1 MFGLSTLQL
10 SVTVLAVGVVAAGI
24 GSWWLRRENNAIDE
38 EIKTKTAA
46 EGRGGDDEGSPGA
59 AVELDPPEVRDG
71 FFGLLQE
78 WRHRAKGAK
87 LAKKGYVR
95 WYKLDA
101 RVNRP
106 KWVKPSFRGAGEGE
120 YHDSG
125 DDVTYLFP
133 REAMLSDARTGAW
146 VAMHRRNEA
155 DPINLRDP
163 VMPAVP
169 ADRLQEIINLEAE
182 SEKPGFFSDL
192 NLSTSQIMIGS
203 GVVLFLVYAAYY
215 VMNGGGL

>member
-1 MFGLSTLQL
+1 MIYGLSTVQVVGI
-10 SVTVLAVGVVAAGI
+10 SAVIVVVAGGVAL
-24 GSWWLRRENNAIDE
+24 WLRRENAALDAEIDA
-38 EIKTKTAA
+38 KLATD
-46 EGRGGDDEGSPGA
+46 GGEH
-59 AVELDPPEVRDG
+59 AVPATVDLEPPEVTDG
-71 FFGLLQE
+71 LWGLIQL
-78 WRHRAKGAK
+78 WRHQAKGAR

-106 KWVKPSFRGAGEGE
+106 KWIKPSYSGTGEGE
-120 YHDSG
+120 YHDKSDG
-125 DDVTYLFP
+125 VKYLFP
-133 REAMLSDARTGAW
+133 REAMLSDSRTGAW

-182 SEKPGFFSDL
+182 AEKPGFLSGFDL
-192 NLSTSQIMIGS
+192 SMPQILIG
-203 GVVLFLVYAAYY
+203 GTVIIFLVYAAYY
-215 VMNGGGL
+215 VVNGGV

>member
-1 MFGLSTLQL
+1 MIYGLSTLQL
-10 SVTVLAVGVVAAGI
+10 AALAGVFVVVIATFGWWIRREKAAINAEIDAKVATDGGEEAEGAVAA
-24 GSWWLRRENNAIDE
+24 S
-38 EIKTKTAA
+38 
-46 EGRGGDDEGSPGA
+46 
-59 AVELDPPEVRDG
+59 VELDPPEVTDG
-71 FFGLLQE
+71 ILGLIQL
-78 WRHRAKGAK
+78 WRHLAKGAR

-106 KWVKPSFRGAGEGE
+106 TWIKPSFDGTGEGE

-155 DPINLRDP
+155 DPLNLRDP
-163 VMPAVP
+163 VMPSVP

-182 SEKPGFFSDL
+182 SDKPGFLSGFDL
-192 NLSTSQIMIGS
+192 SMPQIMIGG
-203 GVVLFLVYAAYY
+203 GVIIFLVYAAYY
-215 VMNGGGL
+215 VMNGGL

>member
-1 MFGLSTLQL
+1 MIYGLSALQVAL
-10 SVTVLAVGVVAAGI
+10 VVGAGALVVGAVAWWYKLQNEAITSEVDSKVVAAEA
-24 GSWWLRRENNAIDE
+24 SADE
-38 EIKTKTAA
+38 
-46 EGRGGDDEGSPGA
+46 DDEPGA
-59 AVELDPPEVRDG
+59 TVDLEPPEVRDG
-71 FFGLLQE
+71 FFGLLQM
-78 WRHRAKGAK
+78 WRHRTKGAK

-101 RVNRP
+101 RMNRP
-106 KWVKPSFRGAGEGE
+106 QWVKPKFRGAGEGE
-120 YHDSG
+120 YHDRG

-163 VMPAVP
+163 VMPSVP

-182 SEKPGFFSDL
+182 SEKPGFLSGLDL
-192 NLSTSQIMIGS
+192 SMGQMTVAA
-203 GVVLFLVYAAYY
+203 VVVMFLVYAGYY
-215 VMNGGGL
+215 AMNGGL

>member
-1 MFGLSTLQL
+1 MIYGLSTLQ
-10 SVTVLAVGVVAAGI
+10 VVGLAAVVALVVGGVA
-24 GSWWLRRENNAIDE
+24 WWVKRETALLDLEANARV
-38 EIKTKTAA
+38 KAA
-46 EGRGGDDEGSPGA
+46 EAAGNDDEPGT
-59 AVELDPPEVRDG
+59 AVDLEPPDVTDG
-71 FFGLLQE
+71 FLGLIQM
-78 WRHRAKGAK
+78 WRHRGKGAR

-106 KWVKPSFRGAGEGE
+106 KWIKPSFDGTGEGE
-120 YHDSG
+120 YHDKG

-155 DPINLRDP
+155 DPLNLRDP

-182 SEKPGFFSDL
+182 AEKPGFLSGFDL
-192 NLSTSQIMIGS
+192 SMPQIMIGG
-203 GVVLFLVYAAYY
+203 GVIIFLVYAAYF
-215 VMNGGGL
+215 VMNGGL